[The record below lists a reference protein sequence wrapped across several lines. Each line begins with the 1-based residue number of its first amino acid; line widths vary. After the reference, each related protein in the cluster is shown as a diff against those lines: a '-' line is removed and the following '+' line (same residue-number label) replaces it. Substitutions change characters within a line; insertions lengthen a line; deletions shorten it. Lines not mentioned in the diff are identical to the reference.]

1 MSQHEEIMKNLM
13 DIRDRTSKIEQ
24 HLKAQN
30 SKIFKNESKC
40 NKNTEQIHKLDL
52 KLARWGGIVVA
63 SVFVAELLI
72 RAEIIL

>member
-1 MSQHEEIMKNLM
+1 MTQHDEIMKNLM

-30 SKIFKNESKC
+30 SKIFKNEKKC
-40 NKNTEQIHKLDL
+40 NANQEQIHKLDL

-63 SVFVAELLI
+63 SVFVAELMI
-72 RAEIIL
+72 RAGIVL